1 MFPRRFM
8 GVVVAG
14 FIALGVFMM
23 VNANAQRDAWM
34 QGYLLG
40 RVSGGGSDAAASTLL
55 PLVYGGYLGQGGPGG
70 FAPFLFIGLAAL
82 AIFGVS
88 RAMRAQAW
96 RHHGGAWGQPG
107 QLPPWA
113 KPEQTPGSEDAS
125 RAQTPPWGHR
135 PPWWGDA
142 PPSTPVPQTETS
154 ESGPKPAAW
163 V

>member
-8 GVVVAG
+8 GIVIAG
-14 FIALGVFMM
+14 LIALGVFMS
-23 VNANAQRDAWM
+23 VSANAQRDAWM

-55 PLVYGGYLGQGGPGG
+55 PLIYGGHLGGSPFGG
-70 FAPFLFIGLAAL
+70 FGPFLFIGLAAL
-82 AIFGVS
+82 AVFGVS
-88 RAMRAQAW
+88 RAMRAAAW

-107 QLPPWA
+107 QLPPWWSQ
-113 KPEQTPGSEDAS
+113 EQQTPPSDDAP
-125 RAQTPPWGHR
+125 RTQTPPWGHR
-135 PPWWGDA
+135 PPWWSEPTPPTPA
-142 PPSTPVPQTETS
+142 PETS